1 MVRSLCLNT
10 LPQTERWFTFWIQWE
25 LLLRRVRIL
34 ASCDEF
40 QINRDSRLSMT
51 SSIAT
56 FRNQILETGL
66 ISAEDLSRIEE
77 AISQNLTGTDA
88 VQHLAREL
96 VRQRVLTKYQVE
108 QIYAGKGSTLR
119 LGNYVVI
126 DELGRGGMG
135 AVLKAEHIRM
145 KRMVAVKV
153 LSKAVTKQPELVKRF
168 EREVEAIARLRHPNI
183 VTAYDAD
190 EDRGIH
196 FLVMEY
202 IPGRDLAAVVG
213 QRGGLPVA
221 EAVNY
226 ICQAARGLEYAH
238 HCGIVHRDI
247 KPGNLLLGDDGI
259 VRILDLGL
267 ARIDVFGG
275 TRDGLT
281 TTGSV
286 MGTIDYM
293 SPEQAEDTRRA
304 DARSDIYSLGCT
316 LYSLLTAKPMFL
328 ADTVMQRL
336 LAHREAPV
344 PDLRSSR
351 PDVPDSLLRIFHRMV
366 AKRPDERFASMKD
379 VVAALHEFDRPVKS
393 PPQYLPDGSF
403 TEFGLQSAPTDSVR
417 PEHLAPTLIGSE
429 EKVDATA
436 AVSRESLQPANETT
450 GSTNRRD
457 MQPRRRQI
465 LVAAVILLVALLVY
479 MNWRPLNRVPSTPV
493 ETEPQLP
500 SDVAG
505 NTPVAPKTWLT
516 FHGERD
522 YVEVADLKIDV
533 EKPLTIEL
541 WGTPRSD
548 KLGFAVACLGPVWC
562 GIYAGDSGW
571 GAGTFH
577 GDRSKVFWTS
587 VEHSLNYRAHVAC
600 VWEGGVVRMY
610 FNGRRIEGSVQDQRL
625 GPTEG
630 GFFIGG
636 VPEDRVTIKRWYTG
650 DIDALRVSRSLRY
663 DREFTPPVHLK
674 PDRDTLA
681 CYRFDEGEGTI
692 LRDCSGHGHHGKI
705 VGAQWHSSSPE

>member
-1 MVRSLCLNT
+1 
-10 LPQTERWFTFWIQWE
+10 
-25 LLLRRVRIL
+25 
-34 ASCDEF
+34 
-40 QINRDSRLSMT
+40 MT
-51 SSIAT
+51 SSIEI

-66 ISAEDLSRIEE
+66 IPAADLSRIEG
-77 AISQNLTGTDA
+77 AIFQDLTGTDA

-96 VRQRVLTKYQVE
+96 VRKHVLTKYQIE
-108 QIYAGKGSTLR
+108 QIYAGKGSSLR

-190 EDRGIH
+190 EDRGTH

-202 IPGRDLAAVVG
+202 IPGRDLAVVVG

-259 VRILDLGL
+259 VRVLDLGL

-366 AKRPDERFASMKD
+366 AKRPDERFASMTD
-379 VVAALHEFDRPVKS
+379 LVAALSDLDRPVES
-393 PPQYLPDGSF
+393 SPQYLPDGSF
-403 TEFGLQSAPTDSVR
+403 TEFRLQSAPTDSVR
-417 PEHLAPTLIGSE
+417 PDQLAPTLIRSE
-429 EKVDATA
+429 KKVEATA
-436 AVSRESLQPANETT
+436 EVSRPSLQPANETA
-450 GSTNRRD
+450 GIKNQRD
-457 MQPRRRQI
+457 IQPRRQM
-465 LVAAVILLVALLVY
+465 LAAAVIVVVSLLIY
-479 MNWRPLNRVPSTPV
+479 MNWRPLNRVPATSGDL
-493 ETEPQLP
+493 EPQSPL
-500 SDVAG
+500 SEVAG
-505 NTPVAPKTWLT
+505 NAPFTPKTWLT
-516 FHGERD
+516 FNGERD

-548 KLGFAVACLGPVWC
+548 KLGFAVAGLGPVWC

-600 VWEGGVVRMY
+600 VWERGVVRMY
-610 FNGRRIEGSVQDQRL
+610 FNGRRISGSEQDQRF
-625 GPTEG
+625 GSTEG

-636 VPEDRVTIKRWYTG
+636 VPEERIRIKRWYTG
-650 DIDALRVSRSLRY
+650 DIDAIRVSRSLRY
-663 DREFTPPVHLK
+663 DREFTSPVHLK

-692 LRDCSGHGHHGKI
+692 LRDCSGHGHHGRI
-705 VGAQWHSSSPE
+705 VGAQWHREP